1 MPDLTFHPLA
11 NIFPL
16 LDGDA
21 FDALVADVKAW
32 GLNEPV
38 VLHEGQILDGR
49 NRYRACVAAGVDTR
63 FEMFA
68 GTDPL
73 AFVISKNLHRR
84 HLNESQ
90 RAMVARR
97 LANLRHGGDRKSDQ
111 AAQLRGVS
119 QQDAGRLLNVSERSV
134 NNASVVQAKAAPELI
149 AAVDHGEIPVRTAVQ
164 LVSLPKARQREIAA
178 AGKGAATKA
187 VKQMRLRRQASRGT
201 ALEAPPKETEHDR
214 DLRYL
219 RETWAATCESARAAF
234 LRETGFQFKAI
245 A

>member
-1 MPDLTFHPLA
+1 MADLPFHPLA

-21 FDALVADVKAW
+21 FDALVADVRNY
-32 GLNEPV
+32 GLNEPII
-38 VLHEGQILDGR
+38 LHEGQILDGR
-49 NRYRACVAAGVDTR
+49 NRYRACVAAGVDAHMTT
-63 FEMFA
+63 FV

-97 LANLRHGGDRKSDQ
+97 LVTLTRGGDQRADSRDVSLRGAGRALNVAVRTIKDASAVQAKGAPELVAAVDRGEISVNA
-111 AAQLRGVS
+111 AAQL
-119 QQDAGRLLNVSERSV
+119 
-134 NNASVVQAKAAPELI
+134 
-149 AAVDHGEIPVRTAVQ
+149 VD
-164 LVSLPKARQREIAA
+164 LPMARQREIAV
-178 AGKGAATKA
+178 AGKAAAAKSA
-187 VKQMRLRRQASRGT
+187 KQIRMRKQAARHAPISP
-201 ALEAPPKETEHDR
+201 PPKETEHDR

-219 RETWAATCESARAAF
+219 RETWAATCDSARTAF
-234 LRETGFQFKAI
+234 LNEHGFQLRAV